1 VQQRLRA
8 PLLALSALVAL
19 LLLGAVL
26 HTLDRGTLGA
36 LLAEVQPW
44 ALLATLGGFALNHL
58 LRIVRWHLLLGAP
71 VRPGVQVR
79 ICLVSFLA
87 ITLLPLR
94 LGEAVRPALLAREGV
109 PLPVSLAALAAERL
123 LDLLALLVL
132 LGLAA
137 GSLPEGSLTVQ
148 GLDVV
153 GATRHTAVLG
163 VAVLGAGLLL
173 CAWLGERLEPLPWL
187 GPPLASL
194 ARATRALG
202 GDPARAL
209 AGVGLTLGTWLSCI
223 LYVWCSMQTL
233 PSLPGTWQAAT
244 LAWAGIIATLT
255 ALPTPGFFGSFEAG
269 AAAALSLYGTPAAAA
284 SAWALGLH
292 VAYTS
297 FVAAMAAP
305 ALPLVQWAGSGV
317 TR

>member
-1 VQQRLRA
+1 VPQRLRA
-8 PLLALSALVAL
+8 PLLALSAFVAL
-19 LLLGAVL
+19 ILLAAVL
-26 HTLDRGTLGA
+26 YHVDRTTIGD
-36 LLAEVQPW
+36 LLSELQPL

-71 VRPGVQVR
+71 VRFSVQVR

-109 PLPVSLAALAAERL
+109 ALPVSLAALAAERL
-123 LDLLALLVL
+123 LDLLALLAL

-137 GSLPEGSLTVQ
+137 WMLPEGSLTVQ

-153 GATRHTAVLG
+153 GATRHTAALG
-163 VAVLGAGLLL
+163 SVGLGMGLLV
-173 CAWLGERLEPLPWL
+173 CAWLGERLVDLPWL

-194 ARATRALG
+194 ARATRELARR
-202 GDPARAL
+202 PARAL
-209 AGVGLTLGTWLSCI
+209 AGAALTLGTWLSCI
-223 LYVWCSMQTL
+223 LYVWCSMRAL
-233 PSLPGTWQAAT
+233 PSLPGTWEAAA

-269 AAAALSLYGTPAAAA
+269 ATAALSLYGTPAAAA
-284 SAWALGLH
+284 SAWALALH
-292 VAYTS
+292 VGYTS

-305 ALPLVQWAGSGV
+305 ALPLVQWANRGV
-317 TR
+317 TG